1 MNKGIVA
8 LLLSLLAF
16 GAVQSQT
23 QNPPPKSVAERLGY
37 PANSRLLVIH
47 ADDFGMSH
55 SVNRA
60 IIEALENHWVTSASI
75 LVPCPWFPEAARW
88 AKTHPEADLGIH
100 LALNSEWTTLRW
112 GPVSAQPKGSSLLDP
127 DGYLP
132 LTTDYVASHAK
143 ISDVETETH
152 AQIDKAR
159 AAGINLTHLDTHM
172 GAIVTTPDLIKA
184 YLGLGQAYKLPLLLD
199 NRAEAVAAPGSV
211 LLNEILEMR
220 PGTPKSQ
227 WLDAYKKMLAP
238 LSPGSYQ
245 LIVHLAYNDDEMQGA
260 TYDHPDWGAEWR
272 QNDLDLVRSLEFQQF
287 LKDQG
292 FILLAWKDLA
302 KALPQ

>member
-199 NRAEAVAAPGSV
+199 NRAEVVAAPGTV
-211 LLNEILEMR
+211 LLNELLEMR

-272 QNDLDLVRSLEFQQF
+272 QNDLDLVRSPEFQKF

-292 FILLAWKDLA
+292 FILLAWRDLA

>member
-211 LLNEILEMR
+211 LLNELLEMR

-238 LSPGSYQ
+238 LPPGSYQ